1 MAIRALELGFP
12 LADEMLNPHLVEYVD
27 DYLSYIAV
35 GARST
40 ENQYHREVS
49 SGLDVPVGFKNPTS

>member
-1 MAIRALELGFP
+1 MAIRALELGLP

-35 GARST
+35 
-40 ENQYHREVS
+40 
-49 SGLDVPVGFKNPTS
+49 